1 MKTPLLLR
9 VFKNG
14 ALEGV
19 RQFDTS
25 QVIIG
30 RNADAQVALNDA
42 QVSPLHAMIEE
53 REGTYFLTDLG
64 STAGTI
70 LNGKKVLEEKVQ
82 SGDEIV
88 LGGYTIQFFIGA
100 PKPMAPPKAA
110 TPPLEEKKPTPA
122 PTSVV
127 APPVEEKKS
136 APAPVISKPVV
147 TVAST
152 ASNVGAK
159 AAPLKSSKG
168 KTYAPASPYNDLKDV
183 LKPGKGSAVEVIV
196 AWKDRV
202 LSSHHFKGRHQVT
215 IGGGEKATVHVPLLS
230 GSTTYQLVRTGVPTT
245 IFISGD
251 MTGELIRDGVSTS
264 VQDLAKQNKVRAS
277 GGGYEM
283 DLNPGEMA
291 RIGLQNDLVSVYV
304 RFAPDTPKPLVAPLF
319 DLTASEVTGVLLAI
333 VVAAIFSLYMTVYA
347 PTQLTEEERA
357 EEPIRKATVV
367 FQAQPKKKQI
377 VEVVDKP
384 AETKKNNP
392 QPQKQTQTPAH
403 ATKSGETGKAGE
415 VAPKKTEDKQKKLT
429 SSRPGGAIKTAPK
442 EGANVKSEKP
452 DPTKVGL
459 LGVFGSKG
467 TQSQLDKAYSGSG
480 ELQGM
485 ADAATGYA
493 GQAETRPGD
502 SIGTKLK
509 DTGAGGKGTS
519 TIGIAGVG
527 TKGRG
532 TGTYGYGTGG
542 IGKKGDVEINVGG
555 EEATA
560 SGGID
565 REAIRR
571 VIRENIRAIRTC
583 YERELQRKPDLYGKI
598 VLGWHIEEKGRVTK
612 TWTVSNTMGSDE
624 VAQCILA
631 RLKTW
636 TFPEPPG
643 DQVASVTYPF
653 VFSSQ

>member
-19 RQFDTS
+19 RQFDAS
-25 QVIIG
+25 QVVIG
-30 RNADAQVALNDA
+30 RNSDAQVSLNDA

-53 REGTYFLTDLG
+53 RADGFFLTDLG
-64 STAGTI
+64 SGAGTI
-70 LNGKKVLEEKVQ
+70 LNGKKVLEEKIQ

-88 LGGYTIQFFIGA
+88 LGGYTIQFFVGA
-100 PKPMAPPKAA
+100 PKPMAPPKAV
-110 TPPLEEKKPTPA
+110 TPPSAPTP
-122 PTSVV
+122 V
-127 APPVEEKKS
+127 AS
-136 APAPVISKPVV
+136 APAPVASKPVV
-147 TVAST
+147 TVAATAST
-152 ASNVGAK
+152 AGAK
-159 AAPLKSSKG
+159 ANPMKSSKG
-168 KTYAPASPYNDLKDV
+168 KTYAPASPYSDLKDV
-183 LKPGKGSAVEVIV
+183 LKPGKGSAIEVIV

-215 IGGGEKATVHVPLLS
+215 IGGSEKATVQVPLLT
-230 GSTTYQLVRTGVPTT
+230 GSTTYQLVRTGVPSTV
-245 IFISGD
+245 FISNE
-251 MTGELIRDGVSTS
+251 MSAELIRDGVSTS
-264 VQDLAKQNKVRAS
+264 LQDLAKQNKVRSS
-277 GGGYEM
+277 GGGYEL
-283 DLNPGEMA
+283 DLNPGEMV
-291 RIGLQNDLVSVYV
+291 RVGMQGDLVSVYI

-367 FQAQPKKKQI
+367 FQAQPKKKI

-403 ATKSGETGKAGE
+403 ATKDGQTGKAGE
-415 VAPKKTEDKQKKLT
+415 VAPKKTEDKNKKLT

-493 GQAETRPGD
+493 GQAETRAGD
-502 SIGTKLK
+502 NIGTKLK

-612 TWTVSNTMGSDE
+612 TWTVSNSLGSDE
-624 VAQCILA
+624 VAQCILG

>member
-19 RQFDTS
+19 RQFDVS
-25 QVIIG
+25 QVVIG
-30 RNADAQVALNDA
+30 RNADAQVSLSDN

-53 REGTYFLTDLG
+53 RDGNYVLTDLG
-64 STAGTI
+64 SSSGTI
-70 LNGKKVLEEKVQ
+70 LNGKKVLEEKIQ

-88 LGGYTIQFFIGA
+88 LGGYTIQFFVGA

-110 TPPLEEKKPTPA
+110 SAPVATAPTP
-122 PTSVV
+122 V
-127 APPVEEKKS
+127 A
-136 APAPVISKPVV
+136 SKP
-147 TVAST
+147 
-152 ASNVGAK
+152 AK
-159 AAPLKSSKG
+159 TAAPLKSSKG
-168 KTYAPASPYNDLKDV
+168 KTFAPPSSYSDLKDV
-183 LKPGKGSAVEVIV
+183 LKPGKGSAMEVIV
-196 AWKDRV
+196 AWKDRI
-202 LSSHHFKGRHQVT
+202 LSSHHFKGRQNVT
-215 IGGGEKATVHVPLLS
+215 IGGSDKATVFVPLLS
-230 GSTTYQLVRTGVPTT
+230 GGTSYQLVKTGVPSTV
-245 IFISGD
+245 FVSSE

-264 VQDLAKQNKVRAS
+264 FQDLAKQNKIRGS
-277 GGGYEM
+277 GGNYEI
-283 DLNPGEMA
+283 DLNPGEMV
-291 RIGLQNDLVSVYV
+291 RVGLKEDLVSVYV

-347 PTQLTEEERA
+347 PTQLTEEDRA

-367 FQAQPKKKQI
+367 FQPPKQKKI
-377 VEVVDKP
+377 IEVVDKP
-384 AETKKNNP
+384 VEQNKKTNP
-392 QPQKQTQTPAH
+392 TPQKQTTTPAH

-415 VAPKKTEDKQKKLT
+415 VAPKKKEDKNKKLT

-442 EGANVKSEKP
+442 EGANVKSQKP

-493 GQAETRPGD
+493 GQAETRAGD
-502 SIGTKLK
+502 NIGTKLK

-519 TIGIAGVG
+519 TIGISGVG

-555 EEATA
+555 EEAQT

-598 VLGWHIEEKGRVTK
+598 ALGWIIAEKGRVTK
-612 TWTVSNTMGSDE
+612 TWVVSNSLGSDE
-624 VAQCILA
+624 VAQCILS

-636 TFPEPPG
+636 TFPEPPA
-643 DQVASVTYPF
+643 DVEAEVKSYPF

>member
-19 RQFDTS
+19 RQFDTN
-25 QVIIG
+25 QVVIG
-30 RNADAQVALNDA
+30 RNDDAQVSLNDT

-53 REGTYFLTDLG
+53 RDGVHYITDLG
-64 STAGTI
+64 SSSGTI
-70 LNGKKVLEEKVQ
+70 LNGKKVLEEKIQ

-88 LGGYTIQFFIGA
+88 MGGYTIQFFIGA

-110 TPPLEEKKPTPA
+110 TPAAPPAKPIQSAPTPTA
-122 PTSVV
+122 P
-127 APPVEEKKS
+127 K
-136 APAPVISKPVV
+136 V

-152 ASNVGAK
+152 VTEPMAAVTPMAT
-159 AAPLKSSKG
+159 AAPSSAPRAKGPLPKSSKG
-168 KTYAPASPYNDLKDV
+168 KTFAPASPYTDLKDV
-183 LKPGKGSAVEVIV
+183 LKPGKGSATEVIV
-196 AWKDRV
+196 AWQDRI
-202 LSSHHFKGRHQVT
+202 LSSHHFKGRQDVT
-215 IGGGEKATVHVPLLS
+215 IGGSEKASVFVPLLS
-230 GSTTYQLVRTGVPTT
+230 GGTTYQLVKTGTPTT
-245 IFISGD
+245 VFVSSE
-251 MTGELIRDGVSTS
+251 MSGELIRDGVATS
-264 VQDLAKQNKVRAS
+264 FQDLARQNKIRAS
-277 GGGYEM
+277 GGGYEV

-291 RIGLQNDLVSVYV
+291 RVGLKENLVSVYI
-304 RFAPDTPKPLVAPLF
+304 RFAPDTPKPMVAPLF

-347 PTQLTEEERA
+347 PTQLTEEDRA
-357 EEPIRKATVV
+357 EEQIRKATVV
-367 FQAQPKKKQI
+367 FQPPKHKKI

-384 AETKKNNP
+384 ADTKKNNP
-392 QPQKQTQTPAH
+392 TPQKQTPNPAH
-403 ATKSGETGKAGE
+403 ANKSGEVGKAGE

-442 EGANVKSEKP
+442 EGANVKSQKP

-459 LGVFGSKG
+459 LGAFGSKG

-493 GQAETRPGD
+493 GQAETRAGD
-502 SIGTKLK
+502 NIGTKLK

-519 TIGIAGVG
+519 TIGISGVG

-583 YERELQRKPDLYGKI
+583 YERELQRKPDLYGKV

-612 TWTVSNTMGSDE
+612 TWVVSNSLGSDE
-624 VAQCILA
+624 VAQCILS

-643 DQVASVTYPF
+643 DQVAQVSYPF

>member
-19 RQFDTS
+19 RQFDTN
-25 QVIIG
+25 QVVIG
-30 RNADAQVALNDA
+30 RNADAQVSLNDA

-53 REGTYFLTDLG
+53 RDGGFFLTDLG
-64 STAGTI
+64 SSAGTV
-70 LNGKKVLEEKVQ
+70 LNGKKVLEEKIQ

-88 LGGYTIQFFIGA
+88 LGGYTIQFFVGA

-110 TPPLEEKKPTPA
+110 TPPSVSSPAAPAKPTVTTVTPA
-122 PTSVV
+122 
-127 APPVEEKKS
+127 
-136 APAPVISKPVV
+136 
-147 TVAST
+147 
-152 ASNVGAK
+152 
-159 AAPLKSSKG
+159 AAPRVSAKTPLPKSSKG
-168 KTYAPASPYNDLKDV
+168 KTYAPASPYADLKDV
-183 LKPGKGSAVEVIV
+183 LKPGKGSAIEVIV
-196 AWKDRV
+196 AWKDRI
-202 LSSHHFKGRHQVT
+202 LSSHHFKGRQQVT
-215 IGGGEKATVHVPLLS
+215 IGGSEKATVFVPLLS
-230 GSTTYQLVRTGVPTT
+230 GTTTYQLVRTGTPSTV
-245 IFISGD
+245 FISGE

-264 VQDLAKQNKVRAS
+264 IQDLAKQNKIRGG
-277 GGGYEM
+277 GGGYEL
-283 DLNPGEMA
+283 DLNPGEMV

-347 PTQLTEEERA
+347 PTQLTEEDRA
-357 EEPIRKATVV
+357 EEQIRKATVV
-367 FQAQPKKKQI
+367 FQPPKQKRI
-377 VEVVDKP
+377 VEVVEKP
-384 AETKKNNP
+384 EENTKRNNP
-392 QPQKQTQTPAH
+392 VPQKQTPNPAH
-403 ATKSGETGKAGE
+403 ATKSGEVGKAGE

-442 EGANVKSEKP
+442 EGANVKSQKP

-467 TQSQLDKAYSGSG
+467 AQSQLDKAYSGSG

-493 GQAETRPGD
+493 GQSETRAGEN
-502 SIGTKLK
+502 IGTKLK

-612 TWTVSNTMGSDE
+612 TWTVSNTLGSDD

-643 DQVASVTYPF
+643 DQVAAVTYPF